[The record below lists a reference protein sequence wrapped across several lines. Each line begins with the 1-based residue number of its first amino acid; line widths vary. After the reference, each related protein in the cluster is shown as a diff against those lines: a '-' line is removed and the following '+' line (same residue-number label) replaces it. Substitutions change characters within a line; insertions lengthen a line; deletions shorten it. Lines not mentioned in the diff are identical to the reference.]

1 MPIGVGLF
9 FVAVVLIAVSIYLSR
24 RRKTLQAELGIEPPV
39 RGRKAKAGAALPE
52 PKVDFTHFRPAVAEF
67 GVEGHTAR
75 VRFDVPLPDGDDDIL
90 SELLVAEAIEVV
102 REKRHSLP
110 LAGVTEVAASAGRG
124 EVREVGRAKLSLPG
138 VLPPKVEGVN
148 ILNLSILANDP
159 LIHSF
164 SDAEAEPTSVRPGVA
179 ETVRSD
185 ELPPLSA
192 ELRLPRAIST
202 GLRAQGIDPDKVS
215 AGELVVGLLRL
226 FSYQV
231 SAAGLSAWI
240 ASKAGERTYIVE
252 DHYKPGD
259 HPELDESVIR
269 RFMVEFSAAGT
280 DRGMLVTDKYGPFEI
295 YTLERREPRVRF
307 VTRDRI
313 QKMVD
318 SLALS

>member
-1 MPIGVGLF
+1 MSIGAGLL
-9 FVAVVLIAVSIYLSR
+9 FVAVVLIAVSIYPSR
-24 RRKTLQAELGIEPPV
+24 RRKALQAELGIEPPP
-39 RGRKAKAGAALPE
+39 RGRKAKAAVIPV
-52 PKVDFTHFRPAVAEF
+52 PKVDITHFRPAVAEF

-75 VRFDVPLPDGDDDIL
+75 VRFDVPLPDGDDEIL

-110 LAGVTEVAASAGRG
+110 LAAVTEVAASAGRG
-124 EVREVGRAKLSLPG
+124 EVREVGRAKLDLPG
-138 VLPPKVEGVN
+138 VLPPRVEGVN

-159 LIHSF
+159 LAHSF
-164 SDAEAEPTSVRPGVA
+164 SDAGAGSGDVRPGVA

-185 ELPPLSA
+185 ELPPLSK
-192 ELRLPRAIST
+192 ELRLPRAVTT
-202 GLRAQGIDPDKVS
+202 GLRAQGIDPAEVS
-215 AGELVVGLLRL
+215 PGELVVGLLKL
-226 FSYQV
+226 FGYQV
-231 SAAGLSAWI
+231 TAAGLSAWI

-252 DHYKPGD
+252 DRYKPGD

-269 RFMVEFSAAGT
+269 RFMVEFSSAGT
-280 DRGMLVTDKYGPFEI
+280 DRGMLVTDKYGPLEI

-307 VTRDRI
+307 VTRDRL

>member
-1 MPIGVGLF
+1 MPIGAGLF

-24 RRKTLQAELGIEPPV
+24 RRKALQAELGIEVPV
-39 RGRKAKAGAALPE
+39 KGRKAKAAALPE

-75 VRFDVPLPDGDDDIL
+75 VRFDVPLPEGDDEIL

-110 LAGVTEVAASAGRG
+110 LAGVTVVAAEAGRG
-124 EVREVGRAKLSLPG
+124 EVREVGRAKLDMPG
-138 VLPPKVEGVN
+138 VLPPKLEGVN

-159 LIHSF
+159 LAQSF
-164 SDAEAEPTSVRPGVA
+164 SDAEGGPSGIRPGVA

-185 ELPPLSA
+185 DLPPLSN
-192 ELRLPRAIST
+192 ELRLPKAVTI

-226 FSYQV
+226 FGYQV

-252 DHYKPGD
+252 DQYKPGD

-307 VTRDRI
+307 VTRDRL